1 MNYRRLPSH
10 DYRGTGFYFITFATE
25 PRRPLLSE
33 VSGGRIHL
41 KPEGEAVVKAAE
53 RIPAI
58 HRAMQDY
65 LTRGVLREAVTDGF
79 VLVQRRTDAGVSLGL
94 VGVIDLAALLGNVQ
108 QRSEQLMAET
118 SLLALNPA
126 LEVNAALLVD
136 RLMGLRSI
144 DAFVSSEPS
153 AEDAPVF
160 FGTTYL
166 DSSGTRWQEL
176 NLQTLSQHPAFLS
189 IRA

>member
-1 MNYRRLPSH
+1 MAN
-10 DYRGTGFYFITFATE
+10 
-25 PRRPLLSE
+25 
-33 VSGGRIHL
+33 
-41 KPEGEAVVKAAE
+41 
-53 RIPAI
+53 
-58 HRAMQDY
+58 
-65 LTRGVLREAVTDGF
+65 REALRDLQVRLASRLQAAKSEGLS
-79 VLVQRRTDAGVSLGL
+79 VSSWLAVEAAGKFYLLPLGHAGEIFPRSVIQSVPYTQQWFLGVANLRGGL

-176 NLQTLSQHPAFLS
+176 NLQALSQHPAFLS

>member
-1 MNYRRLPSH
+1 M
-10 DYRGTGFYFITFATE
+10 
-25 PRRPLLSE
+25 
-33 VSGGRIHL
+33 
-41 KPEGEAVVKAAE
+41 
-53 RIPAI
+53 
-58 HRAMQDY
+58 
-65 LTRGVLREAVTDGF
+65 
-79 VLVQRRTDAGVSLGL
+79 
-94 VGVIDLAALLGNVQ
+94 GVIDLAALLGNVQ